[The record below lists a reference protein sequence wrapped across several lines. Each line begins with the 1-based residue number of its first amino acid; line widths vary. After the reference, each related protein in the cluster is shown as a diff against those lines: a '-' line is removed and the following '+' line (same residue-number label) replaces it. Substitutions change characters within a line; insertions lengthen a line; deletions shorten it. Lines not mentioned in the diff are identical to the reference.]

1 MGVAVSLDVKVDDK
15 KLKSA
20 LKENGTNWAKS
31 LEYATKDMRR
41 KAPTIVSQYTR
52 KVYNVDNAS
61 LNPRAKG
68 YKGGV
73 SLSGG
78 VCDLEIK
85 YSGRMLT
92 PTHFGMKPDSSIA
105 SYGAWGLPYTIR
117 AQILKGRTVT
127 LGHWAVPGT
136 EGGAYGK
143 KSPYMFLPGKVPPIR
158 RIGGGWQHRGAEH
171 KALKVISVPQ
181 MVGSER
187 HIDMT
192 MIELQVA
199 QEEILE
205 KRLAK
210 FGITV

>member
-1 MGVAVSLDVKVDDK
+1 MAVELSVKINDK
-15 KLKSA
+15 A
-20 LKENGTNWAKS
+20 LMRELYKNGDKWAKA

-52 KVYNVDNAS
+52 KVYNVENS
-61 LNPRAKG
+61 LLNPRAKG
-68 YKGGV
+68 FKGGV

-78 VCDLEIK
+78 VCDLEIT

-92 PTHFGMKPDSSIA
+92 PTHFGMTPDSSVAAI
-105 SYGAWGLPYTIR
+105 GAWGLPYRIS
-117 AQILKGRTVT
+117 AEILKGRRVT
-127 LGHWAVPGT
+127 IGHWAPPRS

-143 KSPYMFLPGKVPPIR
+143 KSPYMFLPGKVPPMQ
-158 RIGGGWQHRGAEH
+158 RIGGGWQHKGAEH
-171 KALKVISVPQ
+171 KVFKVISIPQ
-181 MVGSER
+181 MVESDR

-205 KRLAK
+205 KRLSK
-210 FGITV
+210 LGVTV

>member
-1 MGVAVSLDVKVDDK
+1 MVAVQLSVKLDNK
-15 KLKSA
+15 KLMA
-20 LKENGTNWAKS
+20 ELKKNGDGWAKS
-31 LEYATKDMRR
+31 LEYATRDMKR

-52 KVYNVDNAS
+52 KVYNVDNS
-61 LNPRAKG
+61 LLNPRAKG
-68 YKGGV
+68 FKGGV

-78 VCDLEIK
+78 VCDLTIT

-92 PTHFGMKPDSSIA
+92 PTHFGMRPDSGMAAI
-105 SYGAWGLPYTIR
+105 GAWGLPYRIT
-117 AQILKGRTVT
+117 AEILKGRRVT
-127 LGHWAVPGT
+127 IGHWAPPRS

-143 KSPYMFLPGKVPPIR
+143 RSPYMFLPGKVPPMQ
-158 RIGGGWQHRGAEH
+158 RIGGGWGHAGAEH
-171 KALKVISVPQ
+171 KVFKVISIPQ
-181 MVGSER
+181 MVESDR

-205 KRLAK
+205 KRLSK

>member
-1 MGVAVSLDVKVDDK
+1 MAVQIQVKVDSRQ
-15 KLKSA
+15 LRRA
-20 LKENGTNWAKS
+20 LNENGTNWAKS

-41 KAPTIVSQYTR
+41 KGPQVVAQYTR
-52 KVYNVDNAS
+52 KVYNVDNS
-61 LNPRAKG
+61 LLNPRAKG
-68 YKGGV
+68 FKGGV

-92 PTHFGMKPDSSIA
+92 PTHFGMTPDSSAA
-105 SYGAWGLPYTIR
+105 SYGAWGMPYTIR

-143 KSPYMFLPGKVPPIR
+143 KSPYMFLPGKVPPIQ
-158 RIGGGWQHRGAEH
+158 RIGGGWAHNGAKH
-171 KALKVISVPQ
+171 KALKVISAPQ
-181 MVGSER
+181 MVGSKR

-210 FGITV
+210 FGITF